1 MKQTLSGPML
11 HRSEVGVD
19 VIDADARRVRLSFS
33 SEDPV
38 LRQSYFDDPWLEI
51 LGHDAS
57 EVDMSRISG
66 GAAPLLW
73 GHDAHSRDAHIGIV
87 EKATLKGGKAY
98 AEVRLSQRNDLADL
112 WADIQAGIIRNVSVG
127 YNISERTLVRAVSNG
142 PSEYRVTRWQPVEIS
157 LVSTPADMGVGI
169 GRAATDS
176 ATRFTITNLE
186 QRSMPVETT
195 EPPVLTPAA
204 PAVTV
209 AGAEQIRAAQVAERE
224 RSKNIRSLVSG
235 AGLPPAFADA
245 QIDSG
250 AEMPAVRESV
260 LAELIRVRPQTPQEP
275 CVQSGEDQA
284 DKIREAG
291 ATWMLHRANQ
301 SVPAGALNG
310 NPCRGMTMLDM
321 ARNCLERAGV
331 RTAGMLGRE
340 LATRAVQH
348 TTSDF
353 PLIFGNVMH
362 KMLLAAYTAI
372 PDVWRKFCRVGSLS
386 DFRPHYRYRPG
397 SFGNLATVAEGGTYT
412 YGAMSDAVRE
422 SITGATKGKLL
433 NLSRQMII
441 NDDMGAFANAAT
453 EMGRGAA
460 RTVEVDV
467 FALLASNPTMGDTGA
482 LFNATAETTTGGHAN
497 LNASGAAPTVS
508 GFDAVRQ
515 AMGSHLNVGG
525 TDYTGVL
532 PKIWLGP
539 LALGSTARE
548 INGMQFNDESQK
560 NQNRPNV
567 VRGLFSEVVDTPRL
581 SGNIWYAF
589 ADPAEEPVIEVGFL
603 DGEQAP
609 YTEIQNGF
617 ETDGVTWKIRLDYGV
632 AAVGWRGAYKVT
644 Y

>member
-1 MKQTLSGPML
+1 MKEKLIGPTL
-11 HRSEVGVD
+11 HRALAGVD
-19 VIDADARRVRLSFS
+19 VLDSEKRTARLSFS
-33 SEDPV
+33 SDSPY
-38 LRQSYFDDPWLEI
+38 LRSSWFDEPWLET
-51 LGHDAS
+51 LGHDS
-57 EVDMSRISG
+57 GEVEMARLDG
-66 GAAPLLW
+66 GACPLLW
-73 GHDAHSRDAHIGIV
+73 GHDSYDRENHIGVI
-87 EKATLKGGKAY
+87 EKAWLKDGKGY
-98 AEVRLSQRNDLADL
+98 ADVRLSARADLNDL
-112 WADIQAGIIRNVSVG
+112 WADVVGGIVRNVSVG
-127 YNISERTLVRAVSNG
+127 YKIHERILTKAAKSG
-142 PSEYRVTRWQPVEIS
+142 PSEYRVTRWEPVEIS
-157 LVSTPADMGVGI
+157 LVSVPADPGVGV
-169 GRAATDS
+169 GRS
-176 ATRFTITNLE
+176 ADPAIRFTITNLE
-186 QRSMPVETT
+186 QRSMPSETT
-195 EPPVLTPAA
+195 ETPVLTPAA

-224 RSKNIRSLVSG
+224 RSKNIRSLVTG

-245 QIDSG
+245 QIESG
-250 AEMPAVRESV
+250 AEMPAVREAV

-275 CVQSGEDQA
+275 RIQSGEDQA

-291 ATWMLHRANQ
+291 ASWMLHRANQ
-301 SVPAGALNG
+301 TIPAGALNG

-321 ARNCLERAGV
+321 ARSCLERAGV

-353 PLIFGNVMH
+353 PIIFQNVMN
-362 KMLLAAYTAI
+362 KTLLAAYTAI

-397 SFGNLATVAEGGTYT
+397 SFGNLATVAEGGAYT

-482 LFNATAETTTGGHAN
+482 LFNATAETTAGGHAN

-560 NQNRPNV
+560 LQNRPNV